1 MMLEPVPEAV
11 AGQEHK
17 LVAGAHFELGP
28 KVWERYHPKA
38 LVKRRPIMRHHT
50 QIHILT
56 SGLNL

>member
-17 LVAGAHFELGP
+17 LVAGAHFDLGP

-50 QIHILT
+50 QIHIY
-56 SGLNL
+56 